1 MNYVFTRLSHV
12 WNCTDGEEGNPND
25 EERPGNKMV
34 EMDPSFGLESVTETV
49 GDTGG
54 DPPNVRGDKVEPDD
68 GVVVDDIAD

>member
-1 MNYVFTRLSHV
+1 
-12 WNCTDGEEGNPND
+12 
-25 EERPGNKMV
+25 MV